1 MEIIPNRSAALEKL
15 TNFVSEPYLLLHSKM
30 VALALEAYAHKF
42 QEDQDLWYVTGL
54 LHDLDYQQYPDKH
67 PAVSLT
73 WFAEWGYDPRLI
85 HAVAAH
91 AMSQPR
97 IEADSL
103 LAKTLIAVDE
113 LAGLLYAYS
122 LMRPQGF
129 KGMEAKS
136 AFKKFK
142 DKAFAAKVDREEIK
156 YGVTM
161 MGIDLK
167 EHISFLINVYQT
179 SDLLGQ

>member
-1 MEIIPNRSAALEKL
+1 
-15 TNFVSEPYLLLHSKM
+15 
-30 VALALEAYAHKF
+30 
-42 QEDQDLWYVTGL
+42 
-54 LHDLDYQQYPDKH
+54 
-67 PAVSLT
+67 
-73 WFAEWGYDPRLI
+73 
-85 HAVAAH
+85 
-91 AMSQPR
+91 
-97 IEADSL
+97 
-103 LAKTLIAVDE
+103 
-113 LAGLLYAYS
+113 
-122 LMRPQGF
+122 
-129 KGMEAKS
+129 MEAKS